1 MNLITII
8 KWINL
13 KNTKTNCIIFPI
25 ANINEILYNLNM
37 SVRKIKKSYL
47 SCTGYFA
54 SYKNNNQIAFES
66 VMERDL
72 FMILEFDDSV
82 LKYEEQPMQ
91 VYYPYNDTTR
101 RYTPDVLITYKDNS
115 KKLIEVKYANELTKN
130 KDLVEKIDIL
140 KNYFLNEHDLNFK
153 LFTDEDIDTQ
163 YLDNLKFLYKF
174 VFIPIDKNKSDLIN
188 EITLSNKEISIKNIL
203 NTITSN
209 RQKQLEYIPYIWN
222 YIFKNLN
229 TLNINI
235 KNKLTMATT
244 VNHIKA

>member
-1 MNLITII
+1 M
-8 KWINL
+8 
-13 KNTKTNCIIFPI
+13 KNTTINCTILLI

-72 FMILEFDDSV
+72 FMILEFDDNV
-82 LKYEEQPMQ
+82 LKYEEQPMR
-91 VYYPYNDTTR
+91 VYYPYNNSTR

-115 KKLIEVKYANELTKN
+115 QKLIEVKYASELTHN
-130 KDLVEKIDIL
+130 KDLVEKMGIL
-140 KNYFLNEHDLNFK
+140 KKYFLDEHHLAFDV
-153 LFTDEDIDTQ
+153 FTDKDINTQ

-174 VFIPIDKNKSDLIN
+174 VFIPINDNKSNLIN
-188 EITLSNKEISIKNIL
+188 KITLSNEQISIKDIL
-203 NTITSN
+203 DEITLN
-209 RQKQLEYIPYIWN
+209 QQKQLEYIPYIWN
-222 YIFKNLN
+222 YIFKNL
-229 TLNINI
+229 TALNMDI

-244 VNHIKA
+244 VSHIKV